1 MLPANIL
8 DMSYKRTLTELQTNA
23 SYWWPR
29 NLQETEADASII
41 PLLLKTQNAFV
52 SLLKI
57 SGKSPLA
64 IFDLLAN
71 TEIPGNLFL
80 KHLIVLSDYGGEPLQ
95 RLNSTFDS
103 VFPKN
108 AKGKRYLKFVWKET
122 EHSYQFTTLPIKGLN
137 NKKLG
142 LDGSSLVNP
151 QELSSLHKDVA
162 AILLFGSTSIDESI
176 ANTLLKCEIGTLLGL
191 PDEIDTYVDQR
202 YLWVSRITG
211 GAQANTLGQIAQTHV
226 VEYLQKELE
235 KEYVVTRNGRI
246 GTNNGYLTFDV
257 VVEKVNLK
265 VGIEVSF
272 QVTTNSTIERKAN
285 EAENRYKE
293 MSEAGHPVAYV
304 IDGAGNFQR
313 SSAVTK
319 ICENSDCTVAYSD
332 EELKVLANFIRVQES
347 Q

>member
-1 MLPANIL
+1 
-8 DMSYKRTLTELQTNA
+8 MSYKRTLTELQANA
-23 SYWWPR
+23 SYWWPKI
-29 NLQETEADASII
+29 LQETEADASII
-41 PLLLKTQNAFV
+41 PLLLKTQDAFV

-57 SGKSPLA
+57 SGKSPFV

-103 VFPKN
+103 VFPEKD
-108 AKGKRYLKFVWKET
+108 GKRSLKFVWKEKEYT
-122 EHSYQFTTLPIKGLN
+122 YEFTALPIKGLN

-142 LDGSSLVNP
+142 IDGPSLLKP
-151 QELSSLHKDVA
+151 EALSPLYKDVA
-162 AILLFGSTSIDESI
+162 AILMFGSTSVDEST

-191 PDEIDTYVDQR
+191 TDEIDRYVDQR

-226 VEYLQKELE
+226 AEFLKSELG
-235 KEYVVTRNGRI
+235 KEYSVTRNGRI
-246 GTNNGYLTFDV
+246 DTKNGYLTFDV
-257 VVEKVNLK
+257 VVEKDKLK

-293 MSEAGHPVAYV
+293 MTRANHPVAYV

-319 ICENSDCTVAYSD
+319 ICDNSDCTVAYSD
-332 EELKVLANFIRVQES
+332 EELKVLAQFIREQSV
-347 Q
+347 